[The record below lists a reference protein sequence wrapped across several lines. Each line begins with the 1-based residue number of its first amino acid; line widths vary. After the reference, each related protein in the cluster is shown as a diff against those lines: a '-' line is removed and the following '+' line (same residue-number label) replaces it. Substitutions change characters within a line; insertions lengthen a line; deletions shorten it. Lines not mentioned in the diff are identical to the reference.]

1 MADNKSWSWDEM
13 TDAFRKIG
21 GAIENLRPGDG
32 DAGDDS
38 KPAGPGLFAV
48 DPQKEIRIYV
58 PPKLLV
64 PADEVRIENGQLV
77 LAAESSVEPAVREF
91 FERFQAAYGFGA
103 GAGARCR
110 SFFAELAALPDRIK
124 QHIAPALPPDIAAF
138 RAPDDR
144 SVLMRFLRSRVVSF
158 GGKPVMPM
166 VAELINHGAEQPF
179 FDLSQGLK
187 HTGKFGGEVL
197 TRYSGGDAWDAF
209 LTLGIASLQVPAFSL
224 PMEMRAKNGKALFVG
239 RRTDASEMLD
249 NVLVP
254 RSEERDDGL
263 ALAHALLG
271 HRRVP
276 GLPRAAFR
284 RVLQDRN
291 LGDADESF
299 DLLSHLNRVWFV
311 DLLGMLDGRTG
322 TVERTMRAAA
332 LCQLTALSHA
342 IGAAVRGESGPK
354 PMTFQLPN

>member
-77 LAAESSVEPAVREF
+77 LAAESSVEPAVRDF
-91 FERFQAAYGFGA
+91 FERFQGAYGFGA

-110 SFFAELAALPDRIK
+110 NFFTELAALPDRIK
-124 QHIAPALPPDIAAF
+124 QHIAPALPADIATF
-138 RAPDDR
+138 KAPDDR
-144 SVLMRFLRSRVVSF
+144 AVLTRFLRSRAVSF

-166 VAELINHGAEQPF
+166 VAELVNHGAEQPF

-209 LTLGIASLQVPAFSL
+209 LTLGVASLQVPAFSL
-224 PMEMRAKNGKALFVG
+224 PMEMRAKNGKSLFVG
-239 RRTDASEMLD
+239 RRTDASETLD

-263 ALAHALLG
+263 VLAHALLG

-342 IGAAVRGESGPK
+342 IGATVRGESGPK
-354 PMTFQLPN
+354 PMSFQLPN

>member
-21 GAIENLRPGDG
+21 GVIENLRPGGAG
-32 DAGDDS
+32 DAASGGDTR
-38 KPAGPGLFAV
+38 PAGPGLFAV
-48 DPQKEIRIYV
+48 DPLKEIRIHV

-77 LAAESSVEPAVREF
+77 LADESSVEPAVREF
-91 FERFQAAYGFGA
+91 FERFQASYGFGA

-110 SFFAELAALPDRIK
+110 NFFTELAALPDKIK
-124 QHIAPALPPDIAAF
+124 QHVAPALPSELAAF
-138 RAPDDR
+138 KAPDDA
-144 SVLMRFLRSRVVSF
+144 SVLRRFLRGRAVSF

-209 LTLGIASLQVPAFSL
+209 LTLGVASLQVPAFSL

-254 RSEERDDGL
+254 RSELRDDGIV
-263 ALAHALLG
+263 LAHALLG

-284 RVLQDRN
+284 RVLRDRVF
-291 LGDADESF
+291 GDADESF
-299 DLLSHLNRVWFV
+299 DLLAHLNRIWFI
-311 DLLGMLDGRTG
+311 DLLGMLDGRSG
-322 TVERTMRAAA
+322 AVECTMRAAA

-342 IGAAVRGESGPK
+342 IGAAARNERPAPVP
-354 PMTFQLPN
+354 QPN